1 MHCLLLFRN
10 TKCTLQTIFN
20 MSLPLN
26 EILDNQGAITLY
38 TYGFASFLIGSDLV
52 FIHSLYIS

>member
-1 MHCLLLFRN
+1 
-10 TKCTLQTIFN
+10 